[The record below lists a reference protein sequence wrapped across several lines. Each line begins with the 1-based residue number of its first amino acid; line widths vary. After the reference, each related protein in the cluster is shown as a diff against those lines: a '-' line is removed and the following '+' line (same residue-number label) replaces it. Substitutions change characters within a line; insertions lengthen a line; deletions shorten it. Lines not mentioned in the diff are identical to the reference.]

1 MQATE
6 GVLQDEEGEVQA
18 KEGVLQ
24 GKEGVLQAREDGLQ
38 DEEGVML
45 IRVCS
50 WLKEGV
56 LQDEV

>member
-1 MQATE
+1 M
-6 GVLQDEEGEVQA
+6 LQA

-24 GKEGVLQAREDGLQ
+24 GKEGVLQAREDVLQ